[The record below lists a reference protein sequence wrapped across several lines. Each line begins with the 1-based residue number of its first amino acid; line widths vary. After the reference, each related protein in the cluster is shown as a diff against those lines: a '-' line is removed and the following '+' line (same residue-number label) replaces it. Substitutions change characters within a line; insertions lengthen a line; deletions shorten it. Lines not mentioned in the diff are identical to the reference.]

1 VAEPTE
7 EENVSNEQG
16 FFSQGDYEAWKAQRA
31 ASHAAARRT
40 LEEHDAH
47 LRQLGTG
54 DADHMAKLAKRTY
67 MLEHGLEYRDQ
78 EDGRRVLTWA
88 PSTVYSES
96 AWEARQRH
104 AAAVETQERHGS
116 TVPPPTPQDG
126 PHGAMLGGHAIAGG
140 VVSQARASG
149 MMFARSDILA
159 IVRGQKALATS
170 FQAREALDGLA
181 RIITNLED

>member
-1 VAEPTE
+1 VAEQTE

-31 ASHAAARRT
+31 ASQAAAARRT

-54 DADHMAKLAKRTY
+54 DADHMAKLAKHTY

-78 EDGRRVLTWA
+78 QDGRMVLTWA

-96 AWEARQRH
+96 SWEARQRH
-104 AAAVETQERHGS
+104 AAVETQERHVP
-116 TVPPPTPQDG
+116 TVSPPTPQDG
-126 PHGAMLGGHAIAGG
+126 SHGAMLGGHAIAGG
-140 VVSQARASG
+140 VVSQASASG
-149 MMFARSDILA
+149 RMFARSDILA
-159 IVRGQKALATS
+159 IVRGQKALATA
-170 FQAREALDGLA
+170 FQAREALDALA
-181 RIITNLED
+181 RIIANLEE